1 MTVMRE
7 IQHVHIF
14 IDILQPFAVRRTFV
28 GADEPDAVGLRRIR
42 ATVTTIAA
50 RDSQLTHLVPVRL
63 RKVLESV

>member
-14 IDILQPFAVRRTFV
+14 NDILQPFAVRRTFV
-28 GADEPDAVGLRRIR
+28 RADEPNAVCLRRIR
-42 ATVTTIAA
+42 TTVTTMAA

-63 RKVLESV
+63 EKVLESV